1 MECGDDAKNLT
12 RVERDVEND
21 DDGGGDG
28 DDDDDDDGS
37 NNNNNDDGYIITF
50 EFQHFFYVLLFMF
63 GCFFLVFIRSFVH
76 SPSIFRSLARL
87 VCSNAMNRTT
97 RKLFFRK
104 FLA

>member
-63 GCFFLVFIRSFVH
+63 GCFFW
-76 SPSIFRSLARL
+76 
-87 VCSNAMNRTT
+87 C
-97 RKLFFRK
+97 
-104 FLA
+104 